1 MFKFS
6 KPFSTSRASLLLL
19 LLVLFLSACQTPPKA
34 PVVSTTVPD
43 ARVDLP
49 STSVTPP
56 ASPPVLAEPPR
67 NIKVALVLGGGAA
80 RGFAHIGVIKA
91 LEAQGIFPDM
101 VVGTSAGSL
110 VGALYAAGNNGFALQ
125 KLAMEMDEAAISDWS
140 VPLFSQSS
148 GVIKGEAV
156 QLYVNRAVNNQP
168 IEKLKIS
175 FGAVATDLHTGQAI
189 LFRRGNTGAAVR
201 ASSAV
206 PGIFQPTKI
215 GGATYVDGGLV
226 SPVPVSFARKMGAD
240 FVIAVNISV
249 QPEAQPASGT
259 LEVLLQT
266 FAIMGQSLN
275 QYELRDADV
284 VIRPELATMKGNDF
298 QQRNVAIMAGERA
311 ATAVMGEIK
320 QRLKAKRER
329 P

>member
-1 MFKFS
+1 MVKLGKSFS
-6 KPFSTSRASLLLL
+6 VGRVAR
-19 LLVLFLSACQTPPKA
+19 LFMVAFVLSACQAPPKIPDVSATVPLPSANQPVA
-34 PVVSTTVPD
+34 PVVPP
-43 ARVDLP
+43 A
-49 STSVTPP
+49 VTPLP
-56 ASPPVLAEPPR
+56 RPVR
-67 NIKVALVLGGGAA
+67 IALVLGGGAA

-91 LEAQGIFPDM
+91 LEAQGIYPDL

-140 VPLFSQSS
+140 VPLFSPSS

-156 QLYVNRAVNNQP
+156 QLYVNRAVQNQP
-168 IEKLKIS
+168 IEKLKIP

-206 PGIFQPTKI
+206 PGVFQPVKI
-215 GGATYVDGGLV
+215 GSATYVDGGLV

-259 LEVLLQT
+259 LEILLQT

-275 QYELRDADV
+275 HYELRDADV

-311 ATAVMGEIK
+311 ATAQMTEIK
-320 QRLKAKRER
+320 QRLKAKREQ

>member
-1 MFKFS
+1 MFKFRKLLS
-6 KPFSTSRASLLLL
+6 GSRSALPLMAILI
-19 LLVLFLSACQTPPKA
+19 LSACQTLPQP
-34 PVVSTTVPD
+34 PVVSPALPD
-43 ARVDLP
+43 APAEASERP
-49 STSVTPP
+49 ITPP
-56 ASPPVLAEPPR
+56 VTESTPR
-67 NIKVALVLGGGAA
+67 TIKIALVLGGGAA
-80 RGFAHIGVIKA
+80 RGFAHVGVIKA
-91 LEAQGIFPDM
+91 LEAQGIFPDI
-101 VVGTSAGSL
+101 VVGTRAGSL

-125 KLAMEMDEAAISDWS
+125 KLALEMDEAAISDWA

-148 GVIKGEAV
+148 GVLKGEAV

-168 IEKLKIS
+168 IEKLKVS

-189 LFRRGNTGAAVR
+189 LFRRGNTGTAVR

-206 PGIFQPTKI
+206 PGVFQPVRIGTKQ
-215 GGATYVDGGLV
+215 YVDGGLV

-240 FVIAVNISV
+240 FVIAVNISA
-249 QPEAQPASGT
+249 QPEAQSASGT

-311 ATAVMGEIK
+311 ATAQMVEIK
-320 QRLKAKRER
+320 QRLKARRER

>member
-6 KPFSTSRASLLLL
+6 TSFRVKQSVWPLIAALI
-19 LLVLFLSACQTPPKA
+19 LSACQTLPQPRVVSPTA
-34 PVVSTTVPD
+34 PDAPSEASDRPVV
-43 ARVDLP
+43 
-49 STSVTPP
+49 
-56 ASPPVLAEPPR
+56 PPVAEPLLR
-67 NIKVALVLGGGAA
+67 TIKIALVLGGGAA
-80 RGFAHIGVIKA
+80 RGFAHVGVIKA
-91 LEAQGIFPDM
+91 LEAQGIFPDI

-125 KLAMEMDEAAISDWS
+125 KLAMEMDEAAISDWA

-148 GVIKGEAV
+148 GVLKGEAV

-189 LFRRGNTGAAVR
+189 LFRRGNTGSAVR

-206 PGIFQPTKI
+206 PGVFQPVRI
-215 GGATYVDGGLV
+215 GSKHYVDGGLV

-311 ATAVMGEIK
+311 TTALMGEIK

>member
-1 MFKFS
+1 MFTLS
-6 KPFSTSRASLLLL
+6 QSLPVSRVVPALMLALSLA
-19 LLVLFLSACQTPPKA
+19 ACQTPPKTSD
-34 PVVSTTVPD
+34 VSPTVP
-43 ARVDLP
+43 APTADLP
-49 STSVTPP
+49 VPPP
-56 ASPPVLAEPPR
+56 AATPVPKTIR
-67 NIKVALVLGGGAA
+67 IALVLGGGAA

-91 LEAQGIFPDM
+91 LEAQSIVPDI

-140 VPLFSQSS
+140 VPLFSPSS

-156 QLYVNRAVNNQP
+156 QLYVNRAVQNQP
-168 IEKLKIS
+168 IEKLKIP

-206 PGIFQPTKI
+206 PGLFQPVKI
-215 GGATYVDGGLV
+215 GTATYVDGGLV

-259 LEVLLQT
+259 LEILLQT

-275 QYELRDADV
+275 QFELRDADI

-311 ATAVMGEIK
+311 TAALMTEIK
-320 QRLKAKRER
+320 QRLRAKREL

>member
-1 MFKFS
+1 MFTFRKS
-6 KPFSTSRASLLLL
+6 VPIGQSALPLITALI
-19 LLVLFLSACQTPPKA
+19 LSACQTLPRP
-34 PVVSTTVPD
+34 PVVSPTIPE
-43 ARVDLP
+43 AP
-49 STSVTPP
+49 SEASERP
-56 ASPPVLAEPPR
+56 AKPPVAETVVRPTK
-67 NIKVALVLGGGAA
+67 IALVLGGGAA
-80 RGFAHIGVIKA
+80 RGFAHVGVIKA
-91 LEAQGIFPDM
+91 LEAQGIFPDI

-125 KLAMEMDEAAISDWS
+125 KLALEMDEAAISDWS

-148 GVIKGEAV
+148 GVLKGEAV

-168 IEKLKIS
+168 IEKLKMT

-189 LFRRGNTGAAVR
+189 LFRRGNTGTAVR

-206 PGIFQPTKI
+206 PGVFQPVRI
-215 GGATYVDGGLV
+215 GNNHYVDGGLV

-240 FVIAVNISV
+240 FVIAVNISA

-275 QYELRDADV
+275 HYELRDADV

-311 ATAVMGEIK
+311 TTALMGEIK

>member
-6 KPFSTSRASLLLL
+6 KSFPLTQS
-19 LLVLFLSACQTPPKA
+19 VLPLIAALILSACQTLPQP
-34 PVVSTTVPD
+34 PVVLPTVPD
-43 ARVDLP
+43 AP
-49 STSVTPP
+49 SEASDRPATPP
-56 ASPPVLAEPPR
+56 VADSVPR
-67 NIKVALVLGGGAA
+67 TLKIALVLGGGAA
-80 RGFAHIGVIKA
+80 RGFAHVGVIKA
-91 LEAQGIFPDM
+91 LEAQGIFPDI

-110 VGALYAAGNNGFALQ
+110 VGALYAGGNNGFALQ
-125 KLAMEMDEAAISDWS
+125 KLAMEMDEAAISDWA
-140 VPLFSQSS
+140 VPLFSESS
-148 GVIKGEAV
+148 GVIKGEGV
-156 QLYVNRAVNNQP
+156 QLYVNRAVNNLP
-168 IEKLKIS
+168 IEKLKIT

-206 PGIFQPTKI
+206 PGVFQPVRI
-215 GGATYVDGGLV
+215 GNKQYVDGGLV

>member
-1 MFKFS
+1 MCKFG
-6 KPFSTSRASLLLL
+6 KPVWTVQVALLWA
-19 LLVLFLSACQTPPKA
+19 VLALSACQTIPQSPSVPPTA
-34 PVVSTTVPD
+34 PD
-43 ARVDLP
+43 APAEITER
-49 STSVTPP
+49 STPP
-56 ASPPVLAEPPR
+56 PVSEPVARP
-67 NIKVALVLGGGAA
+67 IKIALVLGGGAA
-80 RGFAHIGVIKA
+80 RGFAHVGVIKA
-91 LEAQGIFPDM
+91 LEAQGIFPDI

-125 KLAMEMDEAAISDWS
+125 KLAMDMDEAAISDWA

-148 GVIKGEAV
+148 GVLKGEAV

-189 LFRRGNTGAAVR
+189 LFRRGNTGSAVR

-206 PGIFQPTKI
+206 PGVFQPVRI
-215 GGATYVDGGLV
+215 GSKQYVDGGLV

-240 FVIAVNISV
+240 FVIAVNISA

-311 ATAVMGEIK
+311 TVALMGEIK

>member
-1 MFKFS
+1 MFTFRKLFPIRLS
-6 KPFSTSRASLLLL
+6 
-19 LLVLFLSACQTPPKA
+19 VLPLIMALTISACQTLPRP
-34 PVVSTTVPD
+34 PVVAPTVPD
-43 ARVDLP
+43 AP
-49 STSVTPP
+49 SE
-56 ASPPVLAEPPR
+56 ASDRPVVPPVAEPVPR
-67 NIKVALVLGGGAA
+67 NIKIALVLGGGAA
-80 RGFAHIGVIKA
+80 RGFAHVGVIKA
-91 LEAQGIFPDM
+91 LEAQGIFPDI

-125 KLAMEMDEAAISDWS
+125 KLAMEMDEAAISDWA
-140 VPLFSQSS
+140 VPLFSESS
-148 GVIKGEAV
+148 GVIKGEGV

-168 IEKLKIS
+168 IEKLKIT

-206 PGIFQPTKI
+206 PGVFQPVRI
-215 GGATYVDGGLV
+215 GNKQYVDGGLV

-275 QYELRDADV
+275 YYELRDADV

-311 ATAVMGEIK
+311 ATAQMGEIK

>member
-6 KPFSTSRASLLLL
+6 KSFPLTRSALPLIA
-19 LLVLFLSACQTPPKA
+19 VLILSACQTLPQP
-34 PVVSTTVPD
+34 PVVSPTVSD
-43 ARVDLP
+43 SP
-49 STSVTPP
+49 SEASDRPATPP
-56 ASPPVLAEPPR
+56 VAESVPR
-67 NIKVALVLGGGAA
+67 TLKIALVLGGGAA
-80 RGFAHIGVIKA
+80 RGFAHVGVIKA
-91 LEAQGIFPDM
+91 LEAQGIFPDI

-125 KLAMEMDEAAISDWS
+125 KLAMEMDEAAISDWA

-148 GVIKGEAV
+148 GVLKGEAV

-189 LFRRGNTGAAVR
+189 LFRRGNTGSAVR

-206 PGIFQPTKI
+206 PGVFQPVRI
-215 GGATYVDGGLV
+215 GSKHYVDGGLV

-298 QQRNVAIMAGERA
+298 QQRNVAIMAGES
-311 ATAVMGEIK
+311 ATTALMGEIK

>member
-1 MFKFS
+1 MCKS
-6 KPFSTSRASLLLL
+6 GKPFLTLRLALLWA
-19 LLVLFLSACQTPPKA
+19 VLALSACQTVPKA
-34 PVVSTTVPD
+34 PVVAPTAPEAPSEVTE
-43 ARVDLP
+43 RP
-49 STSVTPP
+49 ST
-56 ASPPVLAEPPR
+56 PPVLEPVVRP
-67 NIKVALVLGGGAA
+67 IKIALVLGGGAA
-80 RGFAHIGVIKA
+80 RGFAHVGVIKA
-91 LEAQGIFPDM
+91 LEAQGIFPDI

-125 KLAMEMDEAAISDWS
+125 KLAMEMDEAAISDWA

-156 QLYVNRAVNNQP
+156 QVYVNRAVNNLP

-175 FGAVATDLHTGQAI
+175 FGAVATDLHSGQAI

-206 PGIFQPTKI
+206 PGVFQPVRI
-215 GGATYVDGGLV
+215 GNKQYVDGGLV

-240 FVIAVNISV
+240 FVIAVNISA

-259 LEVLLQT
+259 FEVLLQT

-275 QYELRDADV
+275 HYELRDADV

-311 ATAVMGEIK
+311 ATALMGEIK
-320 QRLKAKRER
+320 QRLKAKREQ